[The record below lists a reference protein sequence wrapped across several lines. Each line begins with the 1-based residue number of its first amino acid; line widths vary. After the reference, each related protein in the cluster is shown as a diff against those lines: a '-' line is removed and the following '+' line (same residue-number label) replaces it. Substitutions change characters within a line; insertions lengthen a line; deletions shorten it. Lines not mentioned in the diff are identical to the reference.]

1 MGRETMEGKK
11 KRIEFTASLKAGVV
25 AFVFLLIGFEAGLFL
40 VRSGERRRAA
50 APEAAQPPA
59 PARADS
65 AAPAAATAPGARAA
79 QGARAPAAR
88 PGGVPASRPARP
100 APERFP
106 FDPNTVSAEDLERL
120 GFSPKQAQAIL
131 HYREA
136 GGRFRRKADF
146 ARSFVVSE
154 ELYAALEPW
163 IEIPKVDLNR
173 ADSAA
178 LDALPGIGPYYVRK
192 ILEYRERLRGYSYPE
207 QLMDIERFD
216 STRFAGLADLVET
229 GPAEPYP
236 LWTLPEDSLKRHP
249 YIGSY
254 AAHGVVLFRDHTP
267 RSGWTV
273 AALDAA
279 GILKPGMGEKLA
291 RCRIAAPSGS
301 GDDAPAPPAAR

>member
-1 MGRETMEGKK
+1 MERKK
-11 KRIEFTASLKAGVV
+11 KRFEFTASLKAGVI

-40 VRSGERRRAA
+40 VRSGERAA
-50 APEAAQPPA
+50 ASGAGAPAGAALPAAQA
-59 PARADS
+59 PADS
-65 AAPAAATAPGARAA
+65 AAAPGAPAA
-79 QGARAPAAR
+79 QGARASRAPAPAAAR
-88 PGGVPASRPARP
+88 RPAP

-106 FDPNTVSAEDLERL
+106 FDPNTISAEDLQRL

-131 HYREA
+131 NYRNS

-146 ARSFVVSE
+146 AKSFVVSE
-154 ELYAALEPW
+154 DLFAELEPY

-178 LDALPGIGPYYVRK
+178 LDGLPGIGPYYVRK
-192 ILEYRERLRGYSYPE
+192 ILEYRQKLRGFSYPE

-216 STRFAGLADLVET
+216 AERYDGLSDLIET
-229 GPAEPYP
+229 GPSEPYP
-236 LWTLPEDSLKRHP
+236 LWTLPEDSLKLHP

-273 AALDAA
+273 EALDAA
-279 GILKPGMGEKLA
+279 GILKPGTGEKLA
-291 RCRIAAPSGS
+291 RCRIAAPTGS
-301 GDDAPAPPAAR
+301 GDDAPEPPAAR

>member
-1 MGRETMEGKK
+1 MRLSPDQK
-11 KRIEFTASLKAGVV
+11 V
-25 AFVFLLIGFEAGLFL
+25 GLYI
-40 VRSGERRRAA
+40 
-50 APEAAQPPA
+50 
-59 PARADS
+59 
-65 AAPAAATAPGARAA
+65 
-79 QGARAPAAR
+79 
-88 PGGVPASRPARP
+88 
-100 APERFP
+100 
-106 FDPNTVSAEDLERL
+106 TVSVHLAVIIVLLAVRIGYEVKRENSFVLDFSQQEEKERQEQVAELQEKAAEDLERL

-146 ARSFVVSE
+146 AKSFVVSE

-207 QLMDIERFD
+207 ELMDIERFD
-216 STRFAGLADLVET
+216 STRFAGLADLVEA

-236 LWTLPEDSLKRHP
+236 LWTLPEDSLQRHP

-267 RSGWTV
+267 RSGWNV